1 MIPLRHRNNR
11 SHREDQIRSRCRI
24 HSPSRTSRSQTGG
37 SQNRGQDRGAG
48 RQSQRRSRSP
58 RRSPVASN
66 RNTTVASN
74 RNTSAFRRAS
84 RPTGITMDLGREAG
98 GRDLVEPR
106 NDAQSFMENEE
117 ELVRVISSSGQIR
130 RGTIA
135 ARGEPSRAN
144 FVETQNSGLV
154 QELRAQISQ
163 AIQEKDEAVNSER
176 HKDELI
182 KELSEKNNELSDI
195 VKFQE
200 CHILDLHQEIREKDK
215 ALEAE
220 RVKSQSLEARLSE
233 FRR

>member
-1 MIPLRHRNNR
+1 
-11 SHREDQIRSRCRI
+11 
-24 HSPSRTSRSQTGG
+24 
-37 SQNRGQDRGAG
+37 
-48 RQSQRRSRSP
+48 
-58 RRSPVASN
+58 
-66 RNTTVASN
+66 
-74 RNTSAFRRAS
+74 
-84 RPTGITMDLGREAG
+84 MDLGREAG

-117 ELVRVISSSGQIR
+117 VLVRVISSDGQIR

-135 ARGEPSRAN
+135 ARGEPSQAN
-144 FVETQNSGLV
+144 FVERQNSGLV

-200 CHILDLHQEIREKDK
+200 CHILDLHQEIHKKDK
-215 ALEAE
+215 ALKAE
-220 RVKSQSLEARLSE
+220 RVKSQSLEVRLGE